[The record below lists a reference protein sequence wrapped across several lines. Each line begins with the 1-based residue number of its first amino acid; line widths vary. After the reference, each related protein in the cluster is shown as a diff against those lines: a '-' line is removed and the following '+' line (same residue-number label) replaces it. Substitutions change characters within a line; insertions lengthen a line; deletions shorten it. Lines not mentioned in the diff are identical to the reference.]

1 MFNQAKFTMDNV
13 LFSVDETNYYQHVG
27 ATDLNVTRNVGID
40 TIIPTLYTY
49 ITTTDDSIRINIV
62 DKNDKL
68 KQVFDSEIEGVVS
81 ECANRVDNVLEPEQ
95 IKILNRYNEKGT
107 DLYMFDAAWLG
118 NNAWTIDRINAYVYG
133 YSIKVGESIIALNY
147 EDNNLL
153 GLVENEDTKFEESYV
168 EYQKDGI
175 IYWNDEHTES
185 IVVTEGSTKTIITYK
200 QK

>member
-107 DLYMFDAAWLG
+107 DLYMFDAAWVG

-153 GLVENEDTKFEESYV
+153 GLVENEDTKFKESYV

-185 IVVTEGSTKTIITYK
+185 IVITEGSTKTIITYK

>member
-107 DLYMFDAAWLG
+107 DLYMFDAAWVG

-168 EYQKDGI
+168 EYQKRCR
-175 IYWNDEHTES
+175 N
-185 IVVTEGSTKTIITYK
+185 K
-200 QK
+200 

>member
-1 MFNQAKFTMDNV
+1 MFNQAKFTMDNI

-107 DLYMFDAAWLG
+107 DLYMFDAAWVG
-118 NNAWTIDRINAYVYG
+118 NNAWTIDRINAYIYG

>member
-107 DLYMFDAAWLG
+107 DLYMFDAAWVG
-118 NNAWTIDRINAYVYG
+118 NNAWTIDRINAYIYG

-153 GLVENEDTKFEESYV
+153 GLIENEDTKFKESYV

>member
-1 MFNQAKFTMDNV
+1 MFNQAKFTMDNI

-107 DLYMFDAAWLG
+107 DLYMFDAAWVG
-118 NNAWTIDRINAYVYG
+118 NNAWTIDRINAYIYG

-153 GLVENEDTKFEESYV
+153 GLVENEDTKFKESYV

>member
-1 MFNQAKFTMDNV
+1 MFNQAKFTMDNI

-107 DLYMFDAAWLG
+107 DLYMFDAAWVG

-153 GLVENEDTKFEESYV
+153 GLVENEDTKFKESYV

>member
-27 ATDLNVTRNVGID
+27 ATNLNVTRNVGID

-107 DLYMFDAAWLG
+107 DLYMFDAAWVG

>member
-1 MFNQAKFTMDNV
+1 MDNV

-107 DLYMFDAAWLG
+107 DLYMFDAAWVG

>member
-27 ATDLNVTRNVGID
+27 ATDLKVTRNVGID

-107 DLYMFDAAWLG
+107 DLYMFDAAWVG

>member
-107 DLYMFDAAWLG
+107 DLYMFDAAWVG
-118 NNAWTIDRINAYVYG
+118 NNAWTIDRINAYIYG

>member
-49 ITTTDDSIRINIV
+49 ITTTDNSIRINIV

-107 DLYMFDAAWLG
+107 DLYMFDAAWVG

>member
-107 DLYMFDAAWLG
+107 DLYMFDAAWVG
-118 NNAWTIDRINAYVYG
+118 NNAWTIDRINAYIYG

-153 GLVENEDTKFEESYV
+153 GLVENEDTKFKESYV

>member
-95 IKILNRYNEKGT
+95 IKILNRYNENGT
-107 DLYMFDAAWLG
+107 DLYMFDAAWVG

>member
-1 MFNQAKFTMDNV
+1 MFNEAKFTMDNV

-107 DLYMFDAAWLG
+107 DLYMFDAAWVG

>member
-27 ATDLNVTRNVGID
+27 ATDLNVTRNVAID

-107 DLYMFDAAWLG
+107 DLYMFDAAWVG

>member
-1 MFNQAKFTMDNV
+1 MFNQAKFTMDNI

-107 DLYMFDAAWLG
+107 DLYMFDAAWVG

>member
-1 MFNQAKFTMDNV
+1 MFNQAKFTMDNI

-107 DLYMFDAAWLG
+107 DLYMFDAAWVG

-147 EDNNLL
+147 EYNNLL

-168 EYQKDGI
+168 EYQKVGI
-175 IYWNDEHTES
+175 IYRNDEHKES
-185 IVVTEGSTKTIITYK
+185 IVVTEGSTKTIINYK

>member
-107 DLYMFDAAWLG
+107 DLYMFDAAWVG

-133 YSIKVGESIIALNY
+133 YSIKVGESIISLNY

-153 GLVENEDTKFEESYV
+153 GLVENEDTKFKESYV

>member
-107 DLYMFDAAWLG
+107 DLYMFDAAWVG

-153 GLVENEDTKFEESYV
+153 GLVENEDTKFKESYV

>member
-107 DLYMFDAAWLG
+107 DLYLFDAAWVG

>member
-49 ITTTDDSIRINIV
+49 ITTTDDRIRINIV

-107 DLYMFDAAWLG
+107 DLYMFDAAWVG

>member
-107 DLYMFDAAWLG
+107 DLYMFDAAWVG
-118 NNAWTIDRINAYVYG
+118 NNAWTIDRINAYIYG

-153 GLVENEDTKFEESYV
+153 GLVENEDTKFKESYV

-185 IVVTEGSTKTIITYK
+185 IVITEGSTKTIITYK

>member
-1 MFNQAKFTMDNV
+1 MFNQAKLTMDNI

-107 DLYMFDAAWLG
+107 DLYMFDAAWVG
-118 NNAWTIDRINAYVYG
+118 NNAWTIDRINAYIYG

-153 GLVENEDTKFEESYV
+153 GLVENEDTKFKESYV

>member
-107 DLYMFDAAWLG
+107 DLYMFDAAWVG

>member
-107 DLYMFDAAWLG
+107 DLYMFDAAWVG

-185 IVVTEGSTKTIITYK
+185 IVVTEGSTKTIIN
-200 QK
+200 